1 MISGLSSNSEFLHF
15 WLLINKSL
23 YFVSSPFLSFKR
35 KFFEEI
41 LSKDFFLNENFNG
54 KIMIDIPKL
63 KKNPLFDKVKLN
75 ANFIGQTLDLS
86 KSELLNEKIA
96 NLILKKGSLYEDQN
110 NLIFRGNLD
119 FIINNIDKFN
129 NVYSQTRLSNPN
141 DEGYGDM
148 MLQPTQRGNDT
159 RVSLQWNK
167 LLPSFVVRLTNT
179 NCHNSKCCC

>member
-1 MISGLSSNSEFLHF
+1 MF
-15 WLLINKSL
+15 
-23 YFVSSPFLSFKR
+23 
-35 KFFEEI
+35 FFEEI

-54 KIMIDIPKL
+54 EIMIDIPKL

-129 NVYSQTRLSNPN
+129 NKFVIPKKNRIDL
-141 DEGYGDM
+141 
-148 MLQPTQRGNDT
+148 
-159 RVSLQWNK
+159 K
-167 LLPSFVVRLTNT
+167 KISFEILVNLTNYDFKIIKIINEKYKDKEFQKIDDLIYEFNSGGLKISNWIEFKNFT
-179 NCHNSKCCC
+179 NKIISFYSG